1 MKKLLPLFLNESFR
15 GVAISLLTLFSAVYI
30 YNILLV
36 FSYSPKI
43 ALAGA
48 VFFYLVT
55 EFFKFWANFLAK
67 YLSLKYG
74 LKVPIY
80 LGEIFFII
88 CLLTLFFFK
97 DPIFLVFIA
106 PLFLGISTGLYWFG
120 RHGLMA
126 KIGSFHHF
134 GNELGMNGIVNTI
147 LLMITPIFGGF
158 LISNIGYRSL
168 FLVSLLFVVC
178 SMLFLRESEEQKIVH
193 DTNLSEILQLFK
205 NHPRMFLAYAGNAAS
220 ATVYAI
226 IFPLYIYLL
235 VKKEFSLGEFFTS
248 AMILS
253 ALVNLL
259 IGRFMDLK
267 GKKEMILIGSLV
279 SSVIWLGR
287 FIFRNI
293 PALFSLDIVDRLTG
307 GMTGIP
313 FSALSYQKAVHG
325 HATGRAILFR
335 ELAVGI
341 GAMSACLIMIGII
354 FSGFGL
360 ELTFIMAGIFSLTQ
374 LLVIKGENLDD

>member
-1 MKKLLPLFLNESFR
+1 M
-15 GVAISLLTLFSAVYI
+15 LTLFSAVYI

-43 ALAGA
+43 ALAGT